1 MHDIVIRGGTI
12 VDGTGA
18 PSFVGDVAIA
28 GDKIV
33 QVGGKAGPGKREVKA
48 DGRLVTPGWV
58 DVHTHYDGQAT
69 WDPVLAPSSWHGA
82 TTIVF
87 GNCGVGFAPV
97 RSEHQVALIEMMEGV
112 EDIPGITLTEGLKWD
127 WESFPEYLDALAR
140 LHWPVFDNFHFDGLS
155 LSEEAVMVDWVSR
168 NGVDKQRFVDTYRS
182 PAVDAKIAAAREMVK
197 AYEVKGVPTVVVD
210 GKFRTSAGM
219 AGGTA
224 QLLPLVERLIGVAR
238 RERAK

>member
-1 MHDIVIRGGTI
+1 MVLRRVPALATESWENF
-12 VDGTGA
+12 A
-18 PSFVGDVAIA
+18 
-28 GDKIV
+28 
-33 QVGGKAGPGKREVKA
+33 
-48 DGRLVTPGWV
+48 RLF
-58 DVHTHYDGQAT
+58 Y
-69 WDPVLAPSSWHGA
+69 
-82 TTIVF
+82 
-87 GNCGVGFAPV
+87 
-97 RSEHQVALIEMMEGV
+97 
-112 EDIPGITLTEGLKWD
+112 TLEA
-127 WESFPEYLDALAR
+127 LDALAR
-140 LHWPVFDNFHFDGLS
+140 LHWPVFDNFHFDGMS

>member
-1 MHDIVIRGGTI
+1 
-12 VDGTGA
+12 
-18 PSFVGDVAIA
+18 
-28 GDKIV
+28 
-33 QVGGKAGPGKREVKA
+33 
-48 DGRLVTPGWV
+48 
-58 DVHTHYDGQAT
+58 
-69 WDPVLAPSSWHGA
+69 
-82 TTIVF
+82 
-87 GNCGVGFAPV
+87 
-97 RSEHQVALIEMMEGV
+97 
-112 EDIPGITLTEGLKWD
+112 
-127 WESFPEYLDALAR
+127 
-140 LHWPVFDNFHFDGLS
+140 
-155 LSEEAVMVDWVSR
+155 MVDWVSR

>member
-1 MHDIVIRGGTI
+1 MTNRIRAFAAFAATC
-12 VDGTGA
+12 VVVAAFCGA
-18 PSFVGDVAIA
+18 VQAQPAPAWVRLQAPQPVST
-28 GDKIV
+28 GDKIEV
-33 QVGGKAGPGKREVKA
+33 IEFFYYGCPVCYEFEPILTRWLVNAPGDVVLRRVPALATESWENFA
-48 DGRLVTPGWV
+48 RLF
-58 DVHTHYDGQAT
+58 Y
-69 WDPVLAPSSWHGA
+69 
-82 TTIVF
+82 
-87 GNCGVGFAPV
+87 
-97 RSEHQVALIEMMEGV
+97 
-112 EDIPGITLTEGLKWD
+112 TLEA
-127 WESFPEYLDALAR
+127 LDALAR
-140 LHWPVFDNFHFDGLS
+140 LHWPVFDNFHFDGMS